1 MRINIK
7 TNGPVK
13 DNDIRALYLIRE
25 ALYIVLWVTIG
36 LPLTIVLAASLFV
49 IVGVPYTMYQ
59 VFNPNP
65 QS

>member
-25 ALYIVLWVTIG
+25 ALRISAPRMIDANLKFSVESFKAKTRK
-36 LPLTIVLAASLFV
+36 P
-49 IVGVPYTMYQ
+49 
-59 VFNPNP
+59 
-65 QS
+65 